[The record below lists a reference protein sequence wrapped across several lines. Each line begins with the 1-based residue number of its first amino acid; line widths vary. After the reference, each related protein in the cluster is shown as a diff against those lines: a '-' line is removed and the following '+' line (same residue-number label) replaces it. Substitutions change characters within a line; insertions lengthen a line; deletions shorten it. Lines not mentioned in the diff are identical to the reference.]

1 MNMNMRLR
9 TVLILTAWSVAGSCC
24 GQALTGY
31 ADYTDEDLEIWNR
44 CAAIL
49 ADKRTLPTGELIIET
64 ARCFADRPYV
74 ASTLEKEP
82 ERLIVNL
89 REVDC
94 TTFVETVVAMTLAMR
109 DTAPSFES
117 FCLYLQQLRYRN
129 GAINDYTDRLHYFSD
144 WIFENG
150 RKGFVRD
157 VTQALGGEPLSL
169 KLSFMSTHPDSY
181 RQLKSQPG
189 RILTMREKEKEISQR
204 DGYAVI
210 PPERIR
216 DCAEG
221 MKSGDI
227 VCFVTNIEGLDV
239 SHVGFVYRQDG
250 ILKLVHASLAG
261 RKVMIDARPLQ
272 DFASAARTTVGVMIV
287 RIMQ

>member
-1 MNMNMRLR
+1 MYLR
-9 TVLILTAWSVAGSCC
+9 IILILTALSMTGNCL

-31 ADYTDEDLEIWNR
+31 ADYTDGDIEIWNR

-49 ADKRTLPTGELIIET
+49 ADKKTLPTGDLIIE
-64 ARCFADRPYV
+64 AAHCFADRPYV

-89 REVDC
+89 RELDC
-94 TTFVETVVAMTLAMR
+94 TTFVETVVAVALAMKE
-109 DTAPSFES
+109 TNPSFES
-117 FCLYLQQLRYRN
+117 FCRYLQKLRYRN
-129 GAINDYTDRLHYFSD
+129 GTINDYTDRLHYFSD
-144 WIFENG
+144 WIFENS

-157 VTQALGGEPLSL
+157 VTQSLGGEPLSL
-169 KLSFMSTHPDSY
+169 KLSYMSTHPDSY

-189 RILTMREKEKEISQR
+189 RIRTMREKEEEISLR
-204 DGYAVI
+204 TGYAMI
-210 PPERIR
+210 PPERIH

-221 MKSGDI
+221 IKNGDI

-250 ILKLVHASLAG
+250 ALRLVHASSTG
-261 RKVMIDARPLQ
+261 RKVMIDERPLQ
-272 DFASAARTTVGVMIV
+272 VFASAARTSAGVMIV

>member
-1 MNMNMRLR
+1 MI
-9 TVLILTAWSVAGSCC
+9 LILTACSVVGNCC
-24 GQALTGY
+24 GQAGY

-49 ADKRTLPTGELIIET
+49 ANKRTLPTGDLIIET
-64 ARCFADRPYV
+64 ALCLADRPYV

-89 REVDC
+89 RELDC
-94 TTFVETVVAMTLAMR
+94 TTFVETVVAMALAMK
-109 DTAPSFES
+109 DTVPSFDT
-117 FCLYLQQLRYRN
+117 FCLYLQTLRYRN
-129 GAINDYTDRLHYFSD
+129 GVINDYTDRLHYFTD
-144 WIFENG
+144 WIFENS

-157 VTQALGGEPLSL
+157 MTQALGGEPLSL

-189 RILTMREKEKEISQR
+189 RIWTMREKEKEISLR
-204 DGYAVI
+204 DGYAMI
-210 PPERIR
+210 PSERIH

-250 ILKLVHASLAG
+250 VLRLVHASLAG
-261 RKVMIDARPLQ
+261 RKVMIDERPLPV
-272 DFASAARTTVGVMIV
+272 FAAAARSAVGVIIV
-287 RIMQ
+287 RIVQ